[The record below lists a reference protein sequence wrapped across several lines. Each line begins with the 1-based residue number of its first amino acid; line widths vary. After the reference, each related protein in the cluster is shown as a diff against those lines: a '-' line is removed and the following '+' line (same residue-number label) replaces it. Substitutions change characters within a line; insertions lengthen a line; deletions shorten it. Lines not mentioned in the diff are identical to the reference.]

1 MVVSASSRDNEAPE
15 VDLID
20 GVVAAA
26 IWGEKILA
34 PIALRMAGADVNL

>member
-1 MVVSASSRDNEAPE
+1 MVVLAFSRNSEALE

-26 IWGEKILA
+26 IWGERSS
-34 PIALRMAGADVNL
+34 PQPRSG